1 MNKRIQ
7 GIIIGLLLG
16 IVIAGTT
23 VFAANTISLHN
34 VLAEGVTIVVD
45 GKKIVPKGVNGK
57 VVEPMIY
64 NGTTYLPVRAV
75 ANAFGKAVYWDGP
88 TYTVYLGD
96 MDGKLEYPTAEL
108 KDLTSIADEG
118 SIATEPIDNYGNTY
132 SYALRGGVSSFGI
145 GSIYTYE
152 YLTNMKY
159 SRLKGTFYVN
169 EGTTNN
175 GTGKFE
181 VIADGRRI
189 YTSPTMDKTSAPVP
203 LDINITGYNDIK
215 IVFSGN
221 LAYDLRIADAGF
233 YQ

>member
-7 GIIIGLLLG
+7 GIIVGLLLG
-16 IVIAGTT
+16 IIASTT
-23 VFAANTISLHN
+23 VLAANTTTWHG
-34 VLAEGVTIVVD
+34 VLAEGISIVID
-45 GKKIVPKGVNGK
+45 GQKINPKDGNGDK
-57 VVEPMIY
+57 VEPIIY

-75 ANAFGKAVYWDGP
+75 ATALGKAVYWDGP

-96 MDGKLEYPTAEL
+96 MDGKLEYPTVEL
-108 KDLTSIADEG
+108 RDLTSIADEG
-118 SIATEPIDNYGNTY
+118 SIATEPKDNYGNTY
-132 SYALRGGVSSFGI
+132 LYALKGGG
-145 GSIYTYE
+145 GYTYE

-159 SRLKGTFYVN
+159 SKLKGVFYVTEN
-169 EGTTNN
+169 TNSN
-175 GTGKFE
+175 YTGKFE

-215 IVFSGN
+215 IVFSGK
-221 LAYDLRIADAGF
+221 LSYDLRIADAGF